1 MRRIKEVCPHS
12 RLPQRKDSTK
22 SQLLSEYG
30 AKPEP
35 LDRFEFFLSPVHVN
49 VLIS

>member
-1 MRRIKEVCPHS
+1 MRRIKEVCPPS

-35 LDRFEFFLSPVHVN
+35 LDRFEYSLVACVN